1 MLKLIT
7 TTLFTLLLTTTLLA
21 QQPLYVVNGKVVDSI
36 DAIPQADIESIE
48 TLPADE
54 ESIAL
59 WGARA
64 SEGVIMVRLIYDTP
78 ATFSF
83 EGVTNFT
90 TYLAKSVEWSNEMP
104 AERASLRISIA
115 TDGTATICEVLDS
128 SSRQFLKRIE
138 RAIESAPRWQ
148 PAMRDGKAI
157 ESLHLVN
164 IQLPLGK
171 QLPSEHY
178 VIIR

>member
-1 MLKLIT
+1 MLLCT
-7 TTLFTLLLTTTLLA
+7 TTLVA
-21 QQPLYVVNGKVVDSI
+21 QQPLYVVNGKVVESI
-36 DAIPQADIESIE
+36 DNIPQTDIESIDV
-48 TLPADE
+48 LPADE
-54 ESIAL
+54 DSIAL

-78 ATFSF
+78 ATFSA
-83 EGVTNFT
+83 EGITNFT
-90 TYLAKSVEWSNEMP
+90 TYLAKSVKWSDDMP
-104 AERASLRISIA
+104 TERASLRITIA
-115 TDGTATICEVLDS
+115 TDGTASISEVLDA

-171 QLPSEHY
+171 EFPSERY

>member
-1 MLKLIT
+1 MLLCA
-7 TTLFTLLLTTTLLA
+7 TTLVA
-21 QQPLYVVNGKVVDSI
+21 QQPLYVVNGKVVESI
-36 DAIPQADIESIE
+36 DNIPQTDIESIDV
-48 TLPADE
+48 LPADE
-54 ESIAL
+54 ESIAM
-59 WGARA
+59 WGMQA

-78 ATFSF
+78 ATFSA
-83 EGVTNFT
+83 EGITNFT
-90 TYLAKSVEWSNEMP
+90 TYLAKSVKWSDDMP
-104 AERASLRISIA
+104 AERASLRITIA
-115 TDGTATICEVLDS
+115 TDGRATISEVLDT

-138 RAIESAPRWQ
+138 RAMESAPRWQ

-171 QLPSEHY
+171 RLPSEHY